1 MTHQRRQRHYR
12 ARIGSLSWV
21 MCLALVFVTASLPIS
36 SITTHAQLGTPLL
49 SVYVDPTMVVPSQ
62 SVSFTVF
69 ASGSGSRTQID
80 VLFPN
85 DLTLSNEVGCVHSPL
100 YCDGWSVTSEDS
112 HTNRLTVTAP
122 GNVPGPDGPRG
133 YTRVTVTFTL
143 RVPVG
148 AIPGSQIQIISCVDG
163 LFDVLEPLST
173 SNNRIATTIEV
184 LGESGQRVPRPPVTV
199 PTSEPTVET
208 GPPRLLIE
216 LGFDEAV
223 KSAPVMVVPGEEVI
237 FEVFEDHPEV
247 VGFFTF
253 TMQLSEYLVPVGEL
267 SCSAIYP
274 AGCTYPWATQNPDGT
289 HSVSVNGYTSSSER
303 ISFSLPIQ
311 VSPNA
316 RIGES
321 SEITGLYAVT
331 DASTGEQ
338 FESREVFSVSYTD
351 AKSRHAS
358 WEELGT
364 LRLQFLL
371 SSRLFATST
380 GSCVTLSENIRW
392 GNQYFVCDN
401 DSNQMPEELDP
412 LRWTYAS
419 DASSAIG
426 DIEVT
431 VQTGTYSVSVWSL
444 PAGFIQT
451 PNDALVQV
459 GVPPEG
465 VELTIEVAL
474 Q

>member
-1 MTHQRRQRHYR
+1 
-12 ARIGSLSWV
+12 
-21 MCLALVFVTASLPIS
+21 
-36 SITTHAQLGTPLL
+36 
-49 SVYVDPTMVVPSQ
+49 
-62 SVSFTVF
+62 
-69 ASGSGSRTQID
+69 
-80 VLFPN
+80 
-85 DLTLSNEVGCVHSPL
+85 
-100 YCDGWSVTSEDS
+100 
-112 HTNRLTVTAP
+112 
-122 GNVPGPDGPRG
+122 
-133 YTRVTVTFTL
+133 VTVTFTL

-148 AIPGSQIQIISCVDG
+148 AIPGSQIQIISSVDG
-163 LFDVLEPLST
+163 LFDVLDPLST
-173 SNNRIATTIEV
+173 SNNRIATTVEV

-199 PTSEPTVET
+199 PTSEPKVET
-208 GPPRLLIE
+208 GQPRLLIE

-223 KSAPVMVVPGEEVI
+223 ESASVMVVPGEEVI
-237 FEVFEDHPEV
+237 FEVFQDHPEV

-253 TMQLSEYLVPVGEL
+253 TMQLPEYLVPVGEL
-267 SCSAIYP
+267 SCSAMYP
-274 AGCTYPWATQNPDGT
+274 AGCTYPWATQNPNGT

-371 SSRLFATST
+371 SSGLFATST

-431 VQTGTYSVSVWSL
+431 VQTGTFSVSVWSL
-444 PAGFIQT
+444 PAGLIQT
-451 PNDALVQV
+451 PNDAIVQV